1 MDDTAQGTRP
11 PLPPGESYDSL
22 ELKRQKMEEIHL
34 HEGLTGAERGDVC
47 KLMEFFKGKPT
58 NDEVRN
64 ILSRGENDVTAMA
77 LQLLLAHFK
86 ENLDGLVLQA
96 DEFAIP
102 SDIQQSL
109 HLPESQSLSNR
120 RWMLSMEGHVVCEG
134 AQPNFVSG
142 LAALF
147 STFYN
152 FNLQY
157 QEEAACTLEF
167 VQRRFLDINPERGS
181 KAKKGKVTSKKT
193 GHVVH
198 KKKNSTVN
206 PHVSSLL
213 RKLADFEWDFV

>member
-1 MDDTAQGTRP
+1 
-11 PLPPGESYDSL
+11 
-22 ELKRQKMEEIHL
+22 MEEIHL

-47 KLMEFFKGKPT
+47 KLMEVSYWLQRHMINATPPTSIADLKNKWPFLFIQRHFFSFKPT

-64 ILSRGENDVTAMA
+64 ILSRGENDVTAMV

-96 DEFAIP
+96 DEFAAP

-120 RWMLSMEGHVVCEG
+120 RWMLSMESHVVCEG

-157 QEEAACTLEF
+157 QEVAACTLELELF
-167 VQRRFLDINPERGS
+167 
-181 KAKKGKVTSKKT
+181 
-193 GHVVH
+193 
-198 KKKNSTVN
+198 
-206 PHVSSLL
+206 
-213 RKLADFEWDFV
+213 